1 MKSTKGASQA
11 EAAAGDVI
19 LPSWSANADAWT
31 RAVRSGDIPGRSL
44 TSDAIFNLVR
54 QVPSGPILDMGC
66 GEGWLTRRLAAHG
79 HNVTGIDGSPEL
91 IARAKELGG
100 ADFHL
105 LTYAEAAQT
114 PRKLK
119 GPYGTIVFNYS
130 LLDEKVIHVLTSVAA
145 TLFPYGRILIQTLH
159 PATACGGDYRDGWR
173 ADTFPGFPEP
183 IPYYFRTFTRWILE
197 MRRAGLI
204 LVETYEPL
212 NPETNLP
219 VSLILSVTIPERR
232 KSL

>member
-1 MKSTKGASQA
+1 MRPDQPESAASEAIQA
-11 EAAAGDVI
+11 
-19 LPSWSANADAWT
+19 SWRANADAWT
-31 RAVRSGDIPGRSL
+31 NAVRNGEIPGREL

-66 GEGWLTRRLAAHG
+66 GEGWLSRRLGDHG
-79 HNVTGIDGSPEL
+79 HNITGIDGSPEL
-91 IARAKELGG
+91 IARARELGG
-100 ADFHL
+100 ADFHVL
-105 LTYAEAAQT
+105 SYADAVQT

-130 LLDEKVIHVLTSVAA
+130 LLDEKVIHILMAVAA

-159 PATACGGDYRDGWR
+159 PFSAAVAGDYRDGWR
-173 ADTFPGFPEP
+173 TDTFPGFPEP

-197 MRRAGLI
+197 MRRAGLF

-212 NPETNLP
+212 DPDTGRP
-219 VSLILSVTIPERR
+219 VSLILSASIPERR
-232 KSL
+232 KSLSR